1 MYQWST
7 NVSMVNQ
14 CINGQPMYQWSTNV
28 SMVNQCINGQNLLQT
43 QNITEDEMTFNV
55 EIDEYMYLAFLAKT
69 QKRLMLIK

>member
-1 MYQWST
+1 
-7 NVSMVNQ
+7 
-14 CINGQPMYQWSTNV
+14 
-28 SMVNQCINGQNLLQT
+28 MVNQCINGQNLLQT